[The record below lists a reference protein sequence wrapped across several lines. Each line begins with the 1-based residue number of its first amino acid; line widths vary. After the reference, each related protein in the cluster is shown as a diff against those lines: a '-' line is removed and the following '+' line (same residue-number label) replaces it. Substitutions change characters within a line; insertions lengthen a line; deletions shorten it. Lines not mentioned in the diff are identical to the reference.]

1 MLMPLLFAALIQA
14 MTAVGAPAAPDA
26 VTWEAAHPA
35 LMAKAPGAP
44 GYGVQITTAG
54 GRIVFT
60 SLCFNPETRLAQA
73 KFYRIGGNAGS
84 GPYRLG
90 LEVGFHPREPI
101 KGSSHPSWFDNFF
114 TMESVRDGS
123 PAKAAGLGPDKY
135 GPRWSRV
142 VIEAVDGS
150 NFDWDLGKLVWH
162 ITNSPVVELSLI
174 KRPLLGGP
182 SRWKTKVTLARID
195 TPPDPADGYLEPSGS
210 GPALIQPW
218 LGAPRMWRDLLTLRS
233 GVARFAPLPMD
244 LSGGRR
250 WVVLGQSNPEEQD
263 PAKVIR
269 CLEVW
274 KEDPL
279 VAPEGAAPVDL
290 WPETPERFQA
300 GRVVRIENQWYRIQA
315 MAQEPGTGRLVT
327 FNLSP
332 WEADVPALLA
342 GSTLA
347 AALGTQ
353 ASPQPRETLEQLGN
367 RALLEWKTR
376 TLPTHLASMNR
387 QAGEDLVLRIEQG
400 LLDLD
405 LEVKGIRSRLD
416 AAARA
421 EIELKAQQELAAKNG
436 QPVPAGAAR
445 PSAESERVADLLDQ
459 RKAILM
465 AALGSAKQAL
475 ATLRK

>member
-1 MLMPLLFAALIQA
+1 MLMPLVS
-14 MTAVGAPAAPDA
+14 AVLLQVLTVAVTPPFPGA

-44 GYGVQITTAG
+44 GYGIQFTTPG
-54 GRIVFT
+54 GKFVCT
-60 SLCFNPETRLAQA
+60 SLRFNHETGQGQTQV
-73 KFYRIGGNAGS
+73 YRIGGNAGS

-90 LEVGFHPREPI
+90 LELGFHPKEPVQ
-101 KGSSHPSWFDNFF
+101 GSSHPSWFDNFF

-123 PAKAAGLGPDKY
+123 PAKAAGLGPDRF
-135 GPRWSRV
+135 GPRYSRV
-142 VIEAVDGS
+142 AIEAVDGS
-150 NFDWDLGKLVWH
+150 TFDWDLGQLGWH
-162 ITNSPVVELSLI
+162 ITNSPVIELSLI
-174 KRPLLGGP
+174 KRPILGGP
-182 SRWKTKVTLARID
+182 SRWKTKVTLQKLDA
-195 TPPDPADGYLEPSGS
+195 PADPADGSFDYPGDDLTK
-210 GPALIQPW
+210 LRPW
-218 LGAPRMWRDLLTLRS
+218 LDASQIWKDLLALRS
-233 GVARFAPLPMD
+233 RVARFAPLPVD
-244 LSGGRR
+244 LPGGKR
-250 WVVLGQSNPEEQD
+250 WVVLGQTNPKESD

-279 VAPEGAAPVDL
+279 ESPEKANPVDL
-290 WPETPERFQA
+290 WPETAERFQA

-315 MAQEPGTGRLVT
+315 MAQEPGTGRLLT

-332 WEADVPALLA
+332 WEADVPALLGGA
-342 GSTLA
+342 TLA
-347 AALGTQ
+347 GALGTL
-353 ASPQPRETLEQLGN
+353 ATPEPREALEQLGN

-376 TLPTHLASMNR
+376 TLPAHLASMNR

-421 EIELKAQQELAAKNG
+421 AIELKAQQELAAKNG
-436 QPVPAGAAR
+436 QPVPAGSAKA
-445 PSAESERVADLLDQ
+445 SAESERVADLLDQ

-465 AALGSAKQAL
+465 AALGSAKQSL